1 MQAQQWKQKQAKS
14 RPSRDQAR
22 LKAEAAAEAASEAGA
37 DLAEAGAVAGAS
49 SQPTANLADKWP
61 VAK

>member
-22 LKAEAAAEAASEAGA
+22 LKAEAAAEAGA